1 MTTNNNINLNIYPNI
16 KINKTNYKTLKT
28 KNYGFIYVLIER
40 EFINNGQNIYKIGRT
55 NQINLRRFR
64 NYPKGSKL
72 LFYMKCFNRNSISI
86 ENDIMNDLKKSEYI
100 KQKNDIGKEYFEGN
114 LKKIIEICYNNIIQ

>member
-1 MTTNNNINLNIYPNI
+1 
-16 KINKTNYKTLKT
+16 
-28 KNYGFIYVLIER
+28 
-40 EFINNGQNIYKIGRT
+40 
-55 NQINLRRFR
+55 
-64 NYPKGSKL
+64 
-72 LFYMKCFNRNSISI
+72 MKCFNRNSISI